1 MSKLFYSYN
10 TFYSADKISSYAKTL
25 HAILNSFGI
34 FNFRELNIIQTY
46 VYELKCIWTEL
57 KWPLKEGQLETGLTG
72 METFLR

>member
-34 FNFRELNIIQTY
+34 FNLHEYNSSL
-46 VYELKCIWTEL
+46 CIWTEMT
-57 KWPLKEGQLETGLTG
+57 P
-72 METFLR
+72 